1 MKKLIRMLSRVR
13 IKFVRSS
20 RRTKRA
26 VVCMAAL
33 SMVALLTLNLSI
45 NAIRKKTEED
55 RKLAAQLEYK
65 NSQRQEDIEN
75 LGSAEGIGDIAQDAL
90 GMVPGDSV
98 GLDTKPGQ

>member
-75 LGSAEGIGDIAQDAL
+75 LGSAEGIGDIAQDEL

>member
-26 VVCMAAL
+26 VICMAAL

-55 RKLAAQLEYK
+55 RKLAAQLEYE

-75 LGSAEGIGDIAQDAL
+75 LGSAEGIGDIAQDEL